1 MRVINS
7 YEKYTKI
14 VTSRAEEQVKANN
27 QQKLMNINN
36 RIKQEKS
43 SFTIT
48 SINLT
53 IRINALITII
63 SINK

>member
-1 MRVINS
+1 M
-7 YEKYTKI
+7 
-14 VTSRAEEQVKANN
+14 TSRAEEQVKANN

-53 IRINALITII
+53 IRINTLITII